1 MQALYA
7 GLMAW
12 TIELAVAFTMLYVL
26 KKEESKVLGHLL
38 LITFEQCELSKDT
51 ARIFNMQTSRSS
63 NNYSSWACHASLRR
77 AVG

>member
-26 KKEESKVLGHLL
+26 KKEESKVLKRRTGSKSKLL
-38 LITFEQCELSKDT
+38 KQ
-51 ARIFNMQTSRSS
+51 N
-63 NNYSSWACHASLRR
+63 
-77 AVG
+77 